1 MPVPSGA
8 LGDAEVEARL
18 VMALGAADAAASASS
33 RDRSRSRRRRRAAA
47 HELVNDLFTQ
57 LSKLEGTIGRV
68 RTSNRQARIE
78 TIAAIKAHAQSFRG
92 DSAIPDGTSLVDE
105 YSSKSLE
112 ASEAA
117 QSSAETALVDLAA
130 ARELA
135 VHGIIKVLV

>member
-1 MPVPSGA
+1 
-8 LGDAEVEARL
+8 
-18 VMALGAADAAASASS
+18 MAAADAAASASS

-47 HELVNDLFTQ
+47 HELVNDLFPQ
-57 LSKLEGTIGRV
+57 FSKLGETIERV
-68 RTSNRQARIE
+68 RTSNRKARID
-78 TIAAIKAHAQSFRG
+78 TIEAIRAHGQSCR
-92 DSAIPDGTSLVDE
+92 DGTSLVDE

>member
-1 MPVPSGA
+1 MAGS
-8 LGDAEVEARL
+8 DAEAR
-18 VMALGAADAAASASS
+18 ALIALAAADAAASASS
-33 RDRSRSRRRRRAAA
+33 RDRSRSRRRHRAAA
-47 HELVNDLFTQ
+47 HELVNDLFSKF
-57 LSKLEGTIGRV
+57 SKLEETIERV
-68 RTSNRQARIE
+68 RTSNRKARIE
-78 TIAAIKAHAQSFRG
+78 TIGAMRAHGQSFRE
-92 DSAIPDGTSLVDE
+92 DSAIRDGTSLVDE